1 MEWSIAGGIAG
12 ANQHDYCYGVSL
24 AMLVAF
30 SFGEVTA
37 LVDRC
42 ECECQR
48 QSPLTR
54 LSVDADSV
62 KLLSSLRKL
71 FSMDVGT
78 FGQQVFSVK

>member
-12 ANQHDYCYGVSL
+12 ADQHDYCYGASL

-30 SFGEVTA
+30 SLGEVTA

-42 ECECQR
+42 EFECQR
-48 QSPLTR
+48 QSPVTK
-54 LSVDADSV
+54 LSVDADSI

-78 FGQQVFSVK
+78 CGQPVFSVK